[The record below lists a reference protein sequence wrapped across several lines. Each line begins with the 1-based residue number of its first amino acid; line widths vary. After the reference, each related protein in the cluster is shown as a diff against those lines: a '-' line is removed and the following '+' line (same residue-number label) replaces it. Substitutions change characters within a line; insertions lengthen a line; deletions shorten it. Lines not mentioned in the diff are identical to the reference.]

1 MKHLHFPKICSYFG
15 QIQTLE
21 QLSERRTSVK
31 EIIIFSD
38 QQYKR
43 SRKEINSKKKKKTL
57 FTNMSLTAL
66 EERDKLDNVEHN
78 IQ

>member
-38 QQYKR
+38 QKYKS
-43 SRKEINSKKKKKTL
+43 SRKEIISKIKQTL